1 MIPNRN
7 LLAAACLAAL
17 PAFLQAEEAPSVA
30 PEVTIDRTTE
40 RVLLD
45 ACAYLRSAERF
56 SVNVAIDYDEV
67 LKSGQKVQYSR
78 EGVVKVER
86 PNRLRAE
93 SESDKGA
100 REIVYDGKA
109 VTVFRPDSGV
119 YAVFPAPDT
128 IDAMLDLAEEKG
140 IVMPLD
146 DLLRTRPCAG
156 IGESLKTGTYAGR
169 HWVNGGWYHHL
180 LLTTEAVDVQM
191 WVALGDEPEI
201 RKVVITYRD
210 APGMPQ
216 YSALLTD
223 WDFAP
228 EIDETSFTFTP
239 PEGAKQVAFRGASES
254 AGGSQQ

>member
-1 MIPNRN
+1 MISKRN
-7 LLAAACLAAL
+7 LVAAAFLAAL
-17 PAFLQAEEAPSVA
+17 PLWASAEEAPTTA
-30 PEVTIDRTTE
+30 PEVNIDRATE

-56 SVNVAIDYDEV
+56 SVNVEIDFDEV
-67 LKSGQKVQYSR
+67 LKTGQKVQYSR
-78 EGVVKVER
+78 EGFVMLER

-100 REIVYDGKA
+100 RELVYDGQT
-109 VTVFRPDSGV
+109 VTVVRPDSGV
-119 YAVFPAPDT
+119 YAVFPAPET
-128 IDAMLDLAEEKG
+128 IDAMLDAVEEKG
-140 IVMPLD
+140 VILPLD
-146 DLLRTRPCAG
+146 DLLRTRPCAA
-156 IGESLKTGTYAGR
+156 IGEHLKTGTYAGR
-169 HWVNGGWYHHL
+169 HWVNGDWHHHL

-223 WDFAP
+223 WDFTP

-254 AGGSQQ
+254 AGGREQ

>member
-1 MIPNRN
+1 MIPKRT

-17 PAFLQAEEAPSVA
+17 PLWASAEEAPTAA

-56 SVNVAIDYDEV
+56 SLHAEVDIDEV
-67 LKSGQKVQYSR
+67 LASGQKVQYSR
-78 EGVVKVER
+78 DGFVMLER

-93 SESDKGA
+93 SASDKGV
-100 REIVYDGKA
+100 RELVYDGQT

-119 YAVFPAPDT
+119 YAVFPAPET
-128 IDAMLDLAEEKG
+128 IDTMLDALEDKG
-140 IVMPLD
+140 VVLPLD
-146 DLLRTRPCAG
+146 DLLRTQPCAA
-156 IGESLKTGTYAGR
+156 IGGHLKTGTYAGR
-169 HWVNGGWYHHL
+169 HWLNGDWYHHL

-191 WVALGDEPEI
+191 WVALGNEPEI

-216 YSALLTD
+216 YSAVLTD

-228 EIDETSFTFTP
+228 EIDASTFTFSP
-239 PEGAKQVAFRGASES
+239 PEGAKQVAFRGANES
-254 AGGSQQ
+254 AGGSKQ